1 MERER
6 EGTRR
11 GRRKGRGETRG
22 EVGGG
27 KGRGGLRVDLPHLLG
42 VDATVPRDLP
52 SQIFHLFSN

>member
-1 MERER
+1 MERGR

-11 GRRKGRGETRG
+11 GGEKKGEGRG